1 MAPFL
6 LFPCPTSPTLA
17 SPWPFS
23 TGRQR
28 GASPKKGL
36 VVSVLTSEQ
45 RGKENY
51 TTLLLPLVLPPHFSH
66 ENPAKKGAIKLAL
79 RTLKHTFS
87 EEGTGRCLPRA
98 GEPWQSKE
106 VGHDSSPLAEDI
118 WQHLGHFWLSP
129 WGGGE
134 VLTGASGVEAGDAAN
149 LPVMHC
155 TTPSHRITQPKMS
168 TVPNERNFDPKRR
181 SQITWRDQS
190 QCISLLRKHAN
201 KWCIHQWWSRQH
213 DLLIFYSFLPR
224 HHHVGKAE
232 VQCEGENE
240 KLENLRFFF

>member
-1 MAPFL
+1 MTVQRSGSW
-6 LFPCPTSPTLA
+6 LFSPGWGHLATS
-17 SPWPFS
+17 
-23 TGRQR
+23 G
-28 GASPKKGL
+28 
-36 VVSVLTSEQ
+36 
-45 RGKENY
+45 
-51 TTLLLPLVLPPHFSH
+51 TLLVISM
-66 ENPAKKGAIKLAL
+66 
-79 RTLKHTFS
+79 
-87 EEGTGRCLPRA
+87 
-98 GEPWQSKE
+98 
-106 VGHDSSPLAEDI
+106 
-118 WQHLGHFWLSP
+118 
-129 WGGGE
+129 GGGE

-201 KWCIHQWWSRQH
+201 KWYIHQWWSRQH

-240 KLENLRFFF
+240 KLANLRFFFLTSSHDCTEILYRPSAFSASTSCHLMLETEMILPSECKHFPKTGTLRVLEGRRL